1 MSILSFLKPLKV
13 EWHIKAII
21 VYPHNQLFQG
31 YSFEVAGY
39 SVVTGKLRI
48 ITYETQF
55 QP

>member
-39 SVVTGKLRI
+39 SVVT
-48 ITYETQF
+48 ES
-55 QP
+55 